1 VGTSDWIILELSD
14 TVENVTYQD
23 IETALL
29 SAFGSS
35 VEYFIPIYHEEIGS
49 YTSTST
55 LMEGYAFIKDTPFIR
70 SNILNLRDQRIFSR
84 PLCQKGKYQTLTSR
98 VIAGLR
104 QKLKNTLKRKYTPGT
119 RVKILDGVF
128 KNLVG
133 DVIGVEDQ
141 GKRIMVRIKRISRE
155 IIAPIPATLL
165 QLFDE
170 SERGL

>member
-1 VGTSDWIILELSD
+1 MGSEWLIIELND
-14 TVENVTYQD
+14 TVENITYQD
-23 IETALL
+23 IEDALL
-29 SAFGSS
+29 TAFGDS

-70 SNILNLRDQRIFSR
+70 SNILNLKDQKVFSR
-84 PLCQKGKYQTLTSR
+84 PLSLKGQYQTLGSR
-98 VIAGLR
+98 VIAGLKH
-104 QKLKNTLKRKYTPGT
+104 KLKNTLKKRFTIGI
-119 RVKILDGVF
+119 RVKVLDGVF

-133 DVIGVEDQ
+133 EVIGIEDQ

-165 QLFDE
+165 QKYDE
-170 SERGL
+170 AERNL